1 MKTHINIY
9 VNKRTSF
16 MNYQSFQNSPAG
28 RLSKTIQGYY
38 AFIPNPLPPVLNWNE
53 SLVNSLSEADRAV
66 GKLAGLSRALPNPH
80 LLIRPFMHSEA
91 VLSSRIEGTQA
102 TISDVYKYET
112 GQLSL
117 FKDDKDI
124 SDVKEVHNYVL
135 ALDCGLK
142 RLKELPLSLRLLRE
156 LHKILLEGVRGGE
169 SRPGEFRQ
177 VQNWIGPEGC
187 SLEEAL
193 YVPPS
198 VDEMNEALASLEKYL
213 NQKDNL
219 PPLIRIGLV
228 HYQFEAIHPFIDGN
242 GRIGR
247 LLIILL
253 LCAWDILPQPLL
265 YLSPY
270 FESNRQAYYDLLL
283 EVSERGAWEEWLNFF
298 LTAVKIQADDAI
310 LRINKMMELKE
321 DYRAKVQSKRVS
333 SGLFKAVDFLF
344 EKPVFSANQLAKELG
359 TNFARA
365 QRYISSLKQAGI
377 IREITG
383 MSRNRIYAAEEII
396 WAIGSPLKLKEN

>member
-1 MKTHINIY
+1 
-9 VNKRTSF
+9 

-66 GKLAGLSRALPNPH
+66 GKLAGLSRDLPNPH
-80 LLIRPFMHSEA
+80 LLIIPFMHSEA

-219 PPLIRIGLV
+219 PPLIRVGLV

-321 DYRAKVQSKRVS
+321 DYRAKMQSKRGS

-396 WAIGSPLKLKEN
+396 WAISSPLKLKEN

>member
-1 MKTHINIY
+1 
-9 VNKRTSF
+9 

-66 GKLAGLSRALPNPH
+66 GKLAGLSRDLPNPH
-80 LLIRPFMHSEA
+80 LLIIPFMHSEA

-187 SLEEAL
+187 NLEEAL

-213 NQKDNL
+213 NRKDNL
-219 PPLIRIGLV
+219 PPLIRVGLV

-298 LTAVKIQADDAI
+298 LTAVKIQADDAV

-321 DYRAKVQSKRVS
+321 DYRAKMQSKRGS
-333 SGLFKAVDFLF
+333 PGLFKAIDFLF

>member
-1 MKTHINIY
+1 
-9 VNKRTSF
+9 
-16 MNYQSFQNSPAG
+16 MNYQSFENSPAG

-38 AFIPNPLPPVLNWNE
+38 TFIPNPLPPVLNWNE
-53 SLVNSLSEADRAV
+53 SLVSSLSEADRAV
-66 GKLAGLSRALPNPH
+66 GKLAGLSRNLTNPR
-80 LLIRPFMHSEA
+80 LLIRPFIHSEA
-91 VLSSRIEGTQA
+91 VLSSKIEGTQA
-102 TISDVYKYET
+102 NISDVYKYET
-112 GQLSL
+112 GQLRL

-124 SDVKEVHNYVL
+124 SDVKEVYNYVL
-135 ALDCGLK
+135 ALDYGLK
-142 RLKELPLSLRLLRE
+142 RLQELPLSLRLLRE
-156 LHKILLEGVRGGE
+156 LHKILFEGVRGGE

-177 VQNWIGPEGC
+177 AQNWIEPEGC
-187 SLEEAL
+187 SLEEAV

-219 PPLIRIGLV
+219 PPLVRIGLV

-253 LCAWDILPQPLL
+253 LCAWNILPQPLL

-298 LTAVKIQADDAI
+298 LAAVKLQADETI

-321 DYRAKVQSKRVS
+321 GYRARMQSKRAS

-344 EKPVFSANQLAKELG
+344 ERPVFSANQLAKELG
-359 TNFARA
+359 TNFSRA
-365 QRYISSLKQAGI
+365 QRYVSWLKQAGI

-396 WAIGSPLKLKEN
+396 RAIDSPLKLE

>member
-1 MKTHINIY
+1 
-9 VNKRTSF
+9 

-66 GKLAGLSRALPNPH
+66 GKLAGLSRDLPNPH
-80 LLIRPFMHSEA
+80 LLIIPFMHSEA
-91 VLSSRIEGTQA
+91 VFSSRIEGTQA

-135 ALDCGLK
+135 ALDYGLK

-213 NQKDNL
+213 NRKDNL
-219 PPLIRIGLV
+219 PPLIRVGLV

-310 LRINKMMELKE
+310 LRINEMMELKE
-321 DYRAKVQSKRVS
+321 DYRAKMQSKRGS
-333 SGLFKAVDFLF
+333 PGLFKAIDFLF

>member
-1 MKTHINIY
+1 
-9 VNKRTSF
+9 

-38 AFIPNPLPPVLNWNE
+38 AFIPSPLPPVLNWNE

-66 GKLAGLSRALPNPH
+66 GKLAGLSRDLPNPH
-80 LLIRPFMHSEA
+80 LLIIPFMHSEA

-135 ALDCGLK
+135 AIDCGLK

-213 NQKDNL
+213 NRKDNL
-219 PPLIRIGLV
+219 PPLIRVGLV

-298 LTAVKIQADDAI
+298 LTAVKIQADDAV

-321 DYRAKVQSKRVS
+321 DYRAKMQSKRGS
-333 SGLFKAVDFLF
+333 SGLFKAIDFLF

-396 WAIGSPLKLKEN
+396 WAISSPLKLKEN

>member
-1 MKTHINIY
+1 
-9 VNKRTSF
+9 

-53 SLVNSLSEADRAV
+53 SLVSGLSEADRAV
-66 GKLAGLSRALPNPH
+66 GKLAGLSRNLTNPR
-80 LLIRPFMHSEA
+80 LLIRPFIHSEA
-91 VLSSRIEGTQA
+91 VLSSKIEGTQA

-112 GQLSL
+112 GQLRL

-124 SDVKEVHNYVL
+124 SDVKEVYNYVL
-135 ALDCGLK
+135 ALDYGLK
-142 RLKELPLSLRLLRE
+142 RLQELPLSLRLLRE

-169 SRPGEFRQ
+169 SRLGEFRQ
-177 VQNWIGPEGC
+177 AQNWIGPEGC
-187 SLEEAL
+187 SLEEAV

-198 VDEMNEALASLEKYL
+198 VNEMNEALASLEKYI

-219 PPLIRIGLV
+219 PPLVRIGLV

-253 LCAWDILPQPLL
+253 LCAWSILPQPLL

-298 LTAVKIQADDAI
+298 LGAVKIQADDTI
-310 LRINKMMELKE
+310 LRVNKMMELKE
-321 DYRAKVQSKRVS
+321 DYRKKIQSKRAS

-344 EKPVFSANQLAKELG
+344 ERPVFSANQLAKELG
-359 TNFARA
+359 TNFTRA
-365 QRYISSLKQAGI
+365 QRYVSWLKQAGI

-396 WAIGSPLKLKEN
+396 RAIDSPLKLE

>member
-1 MKTHINIY
+1 
-9 VNKRTSF
+9 

-53 SLVNSLSEADRAV
+53 RLVNSLSEADRAV
-66 GKLAGLSRALPNPH
+66 GKLAGLSRDLPNPH
-80 LLIRPFMHSEA
+80 LLIIPFMHSEA

-117 FKDDKDI
+117 FKNDKDI

-213 NQKDNL
+213 NRKDNL
-219 PPLIRIGLV
+219 PPLIRVGLV

-298 LTAVKIQADDAI
+298 LTAVKIQADDAV

-321 DYRAKVQSKRVS
+321 DYRAKMQSKRGS
-333 SGLFKAVDFLF
+333 PGLFKAIDFLF

>member
-1 MKTHINIY
+1 
-9 VNKRTSF
+9 

-66 GKLAGLSRALPNPH
+66 GKLAGLSRDLPNPH

-219 PPLIRIGLV
+219 PPLIRVGLV

-321 DYRAKVQSKRVS
+321 DYRAKMQSKRGS

-396 WAIGSPLKLKEN
+396 WAISSPLKLKEN

>member
-1 MKTHINIY
+1 
-9 VNKRTSF
+9 

-53 SLVNSLSEADRAV
+53 SLVSGLSEADRAV
-66 GKLAGLSRALPNPH
+66 GKLAGLSRNLTNPR
-80 LLIRPFMHSEA
+80 LLIRPFIHSEA
-91 VLSSRIEGTQA
+91 VLSSKIEGTQA

-112 GQLSL
+112 GQLRL

-124 SDVKEVHNYVL
+124 SDVKEVYNYVL
-135 ALDCGLK
+135 ALDYGLK
-142 RLKELPLSLRLLRE
+142 RLQELPLSLRLLRE

-169 SRPGEFRQ
+169 SRLGEFRQ
-177 VQNWIGPEGC
+177 AQNWIGPEGC
-187 SLEEAL
+187 SLEEAV

-198 VDEMNEALASLEKYL
+198 VNEMNEALASLEKYI

-219 PPLIRIGLV
+219 PPLVRIGLV

-253 LCAWDILPQPLL
+253 LCAWSILPQPLL
-265 YLSPY
+265 YLSPF

-298 LTAVKIQADDAI
+298 LGAVKIQADDTI
-310 LRINKMMELKE
+310 LRVNKMMELKE
-321 DYRAKVQSKRVS
+321 DYRKKIQSKRAS

-344 EKPVFSANQLAKELG
+344 ERPVFSANQLAKELG
-359 TNFARA
+359 TNFTRA
-365 QRYISSLKQAGI
+365 QRYVSWLKQAGI

-396 WAIGSPLKLKEN
+396 RAIDSPLKLE

>member
-1 MKTHINIY
+1 
-9 VNKRTSF
+9 

-66 GKLAGLSRALPNPH
+66 GKLAGLSRDLPNPH
-80 LLIRPFMHSEA
+80 LLIIPFMHSEA
-91 VLSSRIEGTQA
+91 VFSSRIEGTQA

-135 ALDCGLK
+135 ALDYGLK

-213 NQKDNL
+213 NRKDNL
-219 PPLIRIGLV
+219 PPLIRVGLV

-270 FESNRQAYYDLLL
+270 LESNRQAYYDLLL

-396 WAIGSPLKLKEN
+396 WAISSPLKLKEN

>member
-1 MKTHINIY
+1 
-9 VNKRTSF
+9 

-135 ALDCGLK
+135 ALDCSLK

-187 SLEEAL
+187 NLEEAL

-213 NQKDNL
+213 NRKDNL
-219 PPLIRIGLV
+219 PPLIRVGLV

-283 EVSERGAWEEWLNFF
+283 AVSERGAWEEWLNFF

-321 DYRAKVQSKRVS
+321 DYRAKMQSKRGS
-333 SGLFKAVDFLF
+333 PGLFKAIDFLF

-396 WAIGSPLKLKEN
+396 WAISSPLKLKEN

>member
-1 MKTHINIY
+1 
-9 VNKRTSF
+9 

-80 LLIRPFMHSEA
+80 LLIIPFMHSEA

-169 SRPGEFRQ
+169 SRPGQFRQ

-219 PPLIRIGLV
+219 PPLIRVGLV

-265 YLSPY
+265 YLSSY

-283 EVSERGAWEEWLNFF
+283 EVSEKGAWEDWLNFF

-321 DYRAKVQSKRVS
+321 DYRAKMQSKRGS

-344 EKPVFSANQLAKELG
+344 EKPVFSANQLAKELE

-377 IREITG
+377 IKEITG

-396 WAIGSPLKLKEN
+396 WAISSPLKLKEN

>member
-1 MKTHINIY
+1 
-9 VNKRTSF
+9 

-38 AFIPNPLPPVLNWNE
+38 AFIPSPLPPVLNWNE

-66 GKLAGLSRALPNPH
+66 GKLAGLSRDLPNPH
-80 LLIRPFMHSEA
+80 LLIIPFMHSEA

-219 PPLIRIGLV
+219 PPLIRVGLV

-321 DYRAKVQSKRVS
+321 DYRAKMQSKRGS

-396 WAIGSPLKLKEN
+396 WAISSPLKLKEN

>member
-1 MKTHINIY
+1 
-9 VNKRTSF
+9 

-38 AFIPNPLPPVLNWNE
+38 AFIPSPLPPVLNWNE

-66 GKLAGLSRALPNPH
+66 GKLAGLSRDLPNPH

-187 SLEEAL
+187 NLEEAL

-219 PPLIRIGLV
+219 PPLIRVGLV

-283 EVSERGAWEEWLNFF
+283 EVSEKGAWEDWLNFF

-321 DYRAKVQSKRVS
+321 DYKAKMQSKRGS
-333 SGLFKAVDFLF
+333 SGLFRAVDFLF

-396 WAIGSPLKLKEN
+396 WAISSPLKLKEN

>member
-1 MKTHINIY
+1 
-9 VNKRTSF
+9 

-53 SLVNSLSEADRAV
+53 RLVNSLSEADRAV
-66 GKLAGLSRALPNPH
+66 GKLAGLSRDLPNPH
-80 LLIRPFMHSEA
+80 LLIIPFMHSEA

-156 LHKILLEGVRGGE
+156 IHKILLEGVRGGE
-169 SRPGEFRQ
+169 SRLGEFRQ

-187 SLEEAL
+187 SLDEAL

-213 NQKDNL
+213 NRKDNL
-219 PPLIRIGLV
+219 PPLIRVGLV

-310 LRINKMMELKE
+310 LRINEMMELKE
-321 DYRAKVQSKRVS
+321 DYRAKMQSKRGS
-333 SGLFKAVDFLF
+333 PGLFKAIDFLF

>member
-1 MKTHINIY
+1 
-9 VNKRTSF
+9 

-66 GKLAGLSRALPNPH
+66 GKLAGLSRDLPNPH
-80 LLIRPFMHSEA
+80 LLIIPFMHSEA

-135 ALDCGLK
+135 AIDCGLK

-219 PPLIRIGLV
+219 PPLIRVGLV

-321 DYRAKVQSKRVS
+321 DYRAKMQSKRGS
-333 SGLFKAVDFLF
+333 SGLFKAIDFLF

-396 WAIGSPLKLKEN
+396 WAISSPLKLKEN

>member
-1 MKTHINIY
+1 
-9 VNKRTSF
+9 

-38 AFIPNPLPPVLNWNE
+38 AFIPSPLPPVLNWNE

-66 GKLAGLSRALPNPH
+66 GKLAGLSRDLPNPH
-80 LLIRPFMHSEA
+80 LLITPFMHSEA

-187 SLEEAL
+187 NLEEAL

-219 PPLIRIGLV
+219 PPLIRVGLV

-283 EVSERGAWEEWLNFF
+283 EVSEKGAWEDWLNFF

-321 DYRAKVQSKRVS
+321 DYKAKMQSKRGS
-333 SGLFKAVDFLF
+333 SGLFRAVDFLF

-396 WAIGSPLKLKEN
+396 WAISSPLKLKEN

>member
-1 MKTHINIY
+1 
-9 VNKRTSF
+9 

-66 GKLAGLSRALPNPH
+66 GKLAGLSRDLPNPH
-80 LLIRPFMHSEA
+80 LLIIPFMHSEA

-142 RLKELPLSLRLLRE
+142 RLKEIPLSLRLLRE

-177 VQNWIGPEGC
+177 AQNWIGPEGC

-219 PPLIRIGLV
+219 PPLIRVGLV

-270 FESNRQAYYDLLL
+270 LESNRQAYYDLLL

-321 DYRAKVQSKRVS
+321 DYRAKMQSKRGS
-333 SGLFKAVDFLF
+333 PGLFKAIDFLF

>member
-1 MKTHINIY
+1 
-9 VNKRTSF
+9 

-38 AFIPNPLPPVLNWNE
+38 AFIPSPLPPVLNWNE

-66 GKLAGLSRALPNPH
+66 GKLAGLSRDLPNPH

-187 SLEEAL
+187 NLEEAL

-219 PPLIRIGLV
+219 PPLIRVGLV

-247 LLIILL
+247 
-253 LCAWDILPQPLL
+253 
-265 YLSPY
+265 
-270 FESNRQAYYDLLL
+270 
-283 EVSERGAWEEWLNFF
+283 
-298 LTAVKIQADDAI
+298 
-310 LRINKMMELKE
+310 
-321 DYRAKVQSKRVS
+321 
-333 SGLFKAVDFLF
+333 
-344 EKPVFSANQLAKELG
+344 
-359 TNFARA
+359 
-365 QRYISSLKQAGI
+365 
-377 IREITG
+377 
-383 MSRNRIYAAEEII
+383 
-396 WAIGSPLKLKEN
+396 

>member
-1 MKTHINIY
+1 
-9 VNKRTSF
+9 

-66 GKLAGLSRALPNPH
+66 GKLAGLSRDLPNPH
-80 LLIRPFMHSEA
+80 LLIIPFMHSEA
-91 VLSSRIEGTQA
+91 VFSSRIEGTQA

-135 ALDCGLK
+135 ALDWGLK
-142 RLKELPLSLRLLRE
+142 RVKELPLSLRLLRE
-156 LHKILLEGVRGGE
+156 LHKILLEGGRGGE

-213 NQKDNL
+213 NRKDNL
-219 PPLIRIGLV
+219 PPLIRVGLV

-270 FESNRQAYYDLLL
+270 LESNRQAYYDLLL

-321 DYRAKVQSKRVS
+321 DYRAKMQSKRGS
-333 SGLFKAVDFLF
+333 PGLFKAIDFLF

>member
-1 MKTHINIY
+1 
-9 VNKRTSF
+9 

-396 WAIGSPLKLKEN
+396 RAIDSPLKLE

>member
-1 MKTHINIY
+1 
-9 VNKRTSF
+9 

-66 GKLAGLSRALPNPH
+66 GKLAGLSRDLPNPH
-80 LLIRPFMHSEA
+80 LLIIPFMHSEA

>member
-1 MKTHINIY
+1 
-9 VNKRTSF
+9 

-66 GKLAGLSRALPNPH
+66 GKLAGLSRDLPNPH
-80 LLIRPFMHSEA
+80 LLIIPFMHSEA

-219 PPLIRIGLV
+219 PPLIRVGLV

-265 YLSPY
+265 YLSSY
-270 FESNRQAYYDLLL
+270 FESNRQAYYNLLL

-321 DYRAKVQSKRVS
+321 DYKAKMQSKRGS

-396 WAIGSPLKLKEN
+396 WAISSPLKLKEN

>member
-1 MKTHINIY
+1 
-9 VNKRTSF
+9 

-66 GKLAGLSRALPNPH
+66 GKLAGLSRDLPNPH
-80 LLIRPFMHSEA
+80 LLIIPFMHSEA

-219 PPLIRIGLV
+219 PPLIRVGLV

-283 EVSERGAWEEWLNFF
+283 EVSEKGAWEDWLNFF

-321 DYRAKVQSKRVS
+321 DYRAKMQSKRGS
-333 SGLFKAVDFLF
+333 SGLFKAIDFLF

-396 WAIGSPLKLKEN
+396 WAISSPLKLKEN

>member
-1 MKTHINIY
+1 
-9 VNKRTSF
+9 

-66 GKLAGLSRALPNPH
+66 GKLAGLSRDLPNPH
-80 LLIRPFMHSEA
+80 LLIIPFMHSEA

-219 PPLIRIGLV
+219 PPLIRVGLV

-321 DYRAKVQSKRVS
+321 DYRAKMQSKRGS
-333 SGLFKAVDFLF
+333 SGLFKAIDFLF

-396 WAIGSPLKLKEN
+396 WAISSPLKLKEN

>member
-1 MKTHINIY
+1 
-9 VNKRTSF
+9 

-66 GKLAGLSRALPNPH
+66 GKLAGLSRDLPNPH
-80 LLIRPFMHSEA
+80 LLIIPFMHSEA
-91 VLSSRIEGTQA
+91 VFSSRIEGTQA

-135 ALDCGLK
+135 ALDYGLK

-213 NQKDNL
+213 NRKDNL
-219 PPLIRIGLV
+219 PPLIRVGLV

-298 LTAVKIQADDAI
+298 LTAVKIQADDAV

-321 DYRAKVQSKRVS
+321 DYRAKMQSKRGS
-333 SGLFKAVDFLF
+333 PGLFKAIDFLF

>member
-1 MKTHINIY
+1 
-9 VNKRTSF
+9 

-66 GKLAGLSRALPNPH
+66 GKLAGLSRDLPNPH
-80 LLIRPFMHSEA
+80 LLIIPFMHSEA

-213 NQKDNL
+213 NRKDNL
-219 PPLIRIGLV
+219 PPLIRVGLV

-270 FESNRQAYYDLLL
+270 FESNRQAYYNLLL

-396 WAIGSPLKLKEN
+396 WAISSPLKLKEN

>member
-1 MKTHINIY
+1 
-9 VNKRTSF
+9 

-66 GKLAGLSRALPNPH
+66 GKLAGLSRDLPNPH
-80 LLIRPFMHSEA
+80 LLIIPFMHSEA

-142 RLKELPLSLRLLRE
+142 RLKEIPLSLRLLRE

-177 VQNWIGPEGC
+177 AQNWIGPEGC

-213 NQKDNL
+213 NRKDNL
-219 PPLIRIGLV
+219 PPLIRVGLV

-270 FESNRQAYYDLLL
+270 LESNRQAYYDLLL

-321 DYRAKVQSKRVS
+321 DYRAKMQSKRGS
-333 SGLFKAVDFLF
+333 PGLFKAIDFLF

>member
-1 MKTHINIY
+1 
-9 VNKRTSF
+9 

-142 RLKELPLSLRLLRE
+142 RLKEIPLSLRLLRE

-177 VQNWIGPEGC
+177 AQNWIGPEGC

-213 NQKDNL
+213 NRKDNL
-219 PPLIRIGLV
+219 PPLIRVGLV

-321 DYRAKVQSKRVS
+321 DYRAKMQSKRGS
-333 SGLFKAVDFLF
+333 PGLFKAIDFLF

>member
-1 MKTHINIY
+1 
-9 VNKRTSF
+9 

-66 GKLAGLSRALPNPH
+66 GKLAGLSRDLPNPH
-80 LLIRPFMHSEA
+80 LLIIPFMHSEA

-142 RLKELPLSLRLLRE
+142 RLKEIPLSLRLLRE

-177 VQNWIGPEGC
+177 AQNWIGPEGC

-270 FESNRQAYYDLLL
+270 LESNRQAYYDLLL

-321 DYRAKVQSKRVS
+321 DYRAKMQSKRGS
-333 SGLFKAVDFLF
+333 PGLFKAIDFLF

>member
-1 MKTHINIY
+1 
-9 VNKRTSF
+9 

-66 GKLAGLSRALPNPH
+66 GKLAGLSRDLPNPH

-187 SLEEAL
+187 NLEEAL

-219 PPLIRIGLV
+219 PPLIRVGLV

-270 FESNRQAYYDLLL
+270 FESNRQAYYNLLL

-396 WAIGSPLKLKEN
+396 WAISSPLKLKEN

>member
-1 MKTHINIY
+1 L
-9 VNKRTSF
+9 
-16 MNYQSFQNSPAG
+16 NYQSFQNSPAG

-38 AFIPNPLPPVLNWNE
+38 AFIPSPLPPVLNWNE

-219 PPLIRIGLV
+219 PPLIRVGLV

-270 FESNRQAYYDLLL
+270 LESNRQAYYDLLL

-321 DYRAKVQSKRVS
+321 DYRAKMQSKRGS
-333 SGLFKAVDFLF
+333 PGLFKAIDFLF

-396 WAIGSPLKLKEN
+396 WAISSPLKLKEN

>member
-1 MKTHINIY
+1 
-9 VNKRTSF
+9 

-66 GKLAGLSRALPNPH
+66 GKLAGLSRDLPNPH
-80 LLIRPFMHSEA
+80 LLIIPFMHSEA

-213 NQKDNL
+213 NRKDNL
-219 PPLIRIGLV
+219 PPLIRVGLV

-298 LTAVKIQADDAI
+298 LTAVKIQADDAV

-321 DYRAKVQSKRVS
+321 DYRAKMQSKRGS
-333 SGLFKAVDFLF
+333 SGLFKAIDFLF

>member
-1 MKTHINIY
+1 
-9 VNKRTSF
+9 

-53 SLVNSLSEADRAV
+53 SLVSSLSEADRAV
-66 GKLAGLSRALPNPH
+66 GKLAGLSRNLTNPR
-80 LLIRPFMHSEA
+80 LLIRPFIHSEA
-91 VLSSRIEGTQA
+91 VLSSKIEGTQA

-112 GQLSL
+112 GQLRL

-124 SDVKEVHNYVL
+124 SDVKEVYNYVL
-135 ALDCGLK
+135 ALDYGLK
-142 RLKELPLSLRLLRE
+142 RLQELPLSLRLLRE

-169 SRPGEFRQ
+169 SRLGEFRQ
-177 VQNWIGPEGC
+177 AQNWIGPEGC
-187 SLEEAL
+187 SLEEAV

-198 VDEMNEALASLEKYL
+198 VNEMNEALASLEKYI

-219 PPLIRIGLV
+219 PPLVRIGLV

-253 LCAWDILPQPLL
+253 LCAWSILPQPLL

-298 LTAVKIQADDAI
+298 LGAVKIQADDTI

-321 DYRAKVQSKRVS
+321 DYRKKMQSKNAS

-344 EKPVFSANQLAKELG
+344 ERPVFSANQLSKELG

-365 QRYISSLKQAGI
+365 QRYVSWLKQAGI

-396 WAIGSPLKLKEN
+396 RAIDSSLKLE